1 MAGWNGPVPTTSGDT
16 LVKALQ
22 EVAQA
27 IGKATEYVGQLLGEG
42 QISTALE
49 SGLRNEGAPPE
60 EARAL
65 AAKVRREML
74 TFIDAANQAAA
85 EAETIADRVNAEYIE
100 RVHDLRSLRK
110 TNNGGLKV

>member
-22 EVAQA
+22 EVSQA

-42 QISTALE
+42 QVTQALE
-49 SGLRNEGAPPE
+49 AGLRNEGAPPE
-60 EARAL
+60 EARAT
-65 AAKVRREML
+65 AARLRRLMM
-74 TFIDAANQAAA
+74 TFMDAANQAAV
-85 EAETIADRVNAEYIE
+85 EADNIATDVQTDYIDRVHE
-100 RVHDLRSLRK
+100 LRSSRK